1 MRKTI
6 IDSIQ
11 EKRLIAI
18 NRGLSAEQA
27 VETARALHS
36 GGVDLIEVTFD
47 QSMPDSFV
55 QTAEAIR
62 AIDQMGVMVG
72 AGTVTSGEQ
81 AELAAAA
88 GAKYIIS
95 PNTDVAVIDRTRK
108 LGLVSIPGAM
118 TPTEILQALQAGAD
132 FVKLFPAGNLG
143 TGYVKSLLSGP
154 LKQVKLMAVG
164 GIGLN
169 NMADF
174 LKAGICGFGIGGS
187 LIKRD
192 WAVEKQF
199 EKITELAR
207 RYAAAALGKEDA

>member
-1 MRKTI
+1 MRQTI
-6 IDSIQ
+6 IGNIQ

-18 NRGLSAEQA
+18 IRGLSAEQA
-27 VETARALHS
+27 VETARALQR
-36 GGVDLIEVTFD
+36 GGVALMEVTFD
-47 QSMPDSFV
+47 QSRPESFA
-55 QTAEAIR
+55 QTARAIQ

-72 AGTVTSGEQ
+72 AGTVVSTEQ
-81 AELAAAA
+81 AELAAAS

-95 PNTDVAVIDRTRK
+95 PNMDGCVIKKTRE

-118 TPTEILQALQAGAD
+118 TPTEILQAAEAGAD

-143 TGYVKSLLSGP
+143 TGYVKSLLGGP
-154 LKQVKLMAVG
+154 LKHVKLMAVG
-164 GIGLN
+164 GVGLH

-187 LIKRD
+187 LVNRD
-192 WAVEKQF
+192 WVIEKQF
-199 EKITELAR
+199 EKITELAL

>member
-18 NRGLSAEQA
+18 IRGLSAEQA
-27 VETARALHS
+27 VETARALHQ
-36 GGVDLIEVTFD
+36 GGVELIEVTFD
-47 QSMPDSFV
+47 QSMPASFA

-72 AGTVTSGEQ
+72 AGTVASAEQ
-81 AELAAAA
+81 AALAAAA

-95 PNTDVAVIDRTRK
+95 PNTDVTVIQKTRE

-118 TPTEILQALQAGAD
+118 TPTEILQALHAGAD
-132 FVKLFPAGNLG
+132 FVKLFPAGDLG

-154 LKQVKLMAVG
+154 LKQVRLMAVG
-164 GIGLN
+164 GVELN

-174 LKAGICGFGIGGS
+174 LKAGICGFGVGGS
-187 LIKRD
+187 LVKRD
-192 WAVEKQF
+192 WVADKQF
-199 EKITELAR
+199 GKITELAL

>member
-6 IDSIQ
+6 IDRIQ

-18 NRGLSAEQA
+18 IRGLSVEQA
-27 VETARALHS
+27 VEAARALQN
-36 GGVDLIEVTFD
+36 GGIDLIEVTFD
-47 QSMPDSFV
+47 QSMQNSFV

-62 AIDQMGVMVG
+62 AIDHMGVIVG
-72 AGTVTSGEQ
+72 AGTVVSAEQ
-81 AELAAAA
+81 AELAAAS

-95 PNTDVAVIDRTRK
+95 PNTDVAVIDKTRK

-132 FVKLFPAGNLG
+132 FVKLFPAGDLG

-164 GIGLN
+164 GVGLN

-174 LKAGICGFGIGGS
+174 LKVGICGFGIGGS

-192 WAVEKQF
+192 WIAEKQF